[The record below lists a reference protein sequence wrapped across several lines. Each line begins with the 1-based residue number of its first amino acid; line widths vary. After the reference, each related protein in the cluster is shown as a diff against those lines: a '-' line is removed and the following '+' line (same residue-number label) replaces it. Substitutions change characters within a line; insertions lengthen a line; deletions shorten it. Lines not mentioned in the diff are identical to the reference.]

1 MGYSLVYTTSYL
13 SSSKGPKK
21 MRGWGEVGK
30 VFSNGY
36 VKKVRC
42 FGAGGRGGG
51 GWWMGFGMKM
61 ERPCG
66 KTFEFTIGS
75 PGVRYLDE
83 QMQGLF
89 CSSS

>member
-1 MGYSLVYTTSYL
+1 
-13 SSSKGPKK
+13 

-30 VFSNGY
+30 VFSKGY

-42 FGAGGRGGG
+42 FGRGGG
-51 GWWMGFGMKM
+51 DGVGFGIKQNKNVKM
-61 ERPCG
+61 ERPHG

>member
-1 MGYSLVYTTSYL
+1 
-13 SSSKGPKK
+13 

-30 VFSNGY
+30 VFSKGY

-42 FGAGGRGGG
+42 FGRGGG
-51 GWWMGFGMKM
+51 GGEMGFGIKM
-61 ERPCG
+61 ERPRG